1 MLWTVLD
8 RDTDKM
14 TVRLLETWLPPKDK
28 DNSYKM
34 ELCQDD
40 ISFKKVFENVTTQKG
55 ILKALRCAQLAATSK
70 LMSSAFIAC
79 GIPVYVSSTSTS

>member
-14 TVRLLETWLPPKDK
+14 TVRLLETWLPPKVK
-28 DNSYKM
+28 DNKYKM

-40 ISFKKVFENVTTQKG
+40 ISFKKVFENVTNQKG
-55 ILKALRCAQLAATSK
+55 ILKALRSAQLAATSK
-70 LMSSAFIAC
+70 LMSSAFVAC
-79 GIPVYVSSTSTS
+79 GIPVYVRSTST